1 MMENGH
7 VPRETK
13 RLKRSH
19 AEAKA
24 GSGPA
29 EVPARQAAAA
39 VSAEDDLLLLE
50 AGGSAE
56 AALLELQVP
65 ARCHAQLAQP
75 GRGFCHAACCTRC
88 ISRTERALPA
98 ALLSVDRAG
107 AATGA
112 RQQSPAA
119 RPVGRRP
126 GSWWRRCAWTM
137 RARTRWT
144 RLWPGS
150 APR

>member
-50 AGGSAE
+50 AGGDSVTLP
-56 AALLELQVP
+56 AAQGAGE
-65 ARCHAQLAQP
+65 
-75 GRGFCHAACCTRC
+75 C